1 MYTQSQKYLALYALQ
16 LFVQSSVSCLK
27 NAFEMVQRLVT
38 PRTYMIFDHN
48 NTCVAVIN
56 DYKSAL
62 NWKVKGYSV
71 FRSVKTIRE
80 TENIKFNQI

>member
-1 MYTQSQKYLALYALQ
+1 MYTQSQKYLAIYAFQ
-16 LFVQSSVSCLK
+16 LFVQSSVICLK
-27 NAFEMVQRLVT
+27 SIMKMIQRLVT

-56 DYKSAL
+56 DRNVAN
-62 NWKVKGYSV
+62 NWKLKGYSV

-80 TENIKFNQI
+80 TEHVKFVQI

>member
-1 MYTQSQKYLALYALQ
+1 MYTQSQKYLAIYAFQ
-16 LFVQSSVSCLK
+16 LFAQSSVICLK
-27 NAFEMVQRLVT
+27 NILKMIQRLVT

-56 DYKSAL
+56 DRNVAN
-62 NWKVKGYSV
+62 NWKLKGYSV

-80 TENIKFNQI
+80 TEHVKFIQI